1 MRRSAVA
8 RPRSTARPSPGRTLP
23 GARVSPET
31 PLRLR
36 EVVAAFER
44 LYPPDTASSWDQ
56 VGLVSGDLDQP
67 VSLVHFAVDPTLAV
81 IDEARV
87 AGADLLVTHHPL
99 LLRGVHSVATTSA
112 KGASVT
118 SLVVNGIALY
128 VAHTNADVASP
139 GVCDALAGAC
149 ALTGVEPLE
158 AMDGDGLAGMGH
170 GRVGAL
176 TVPLTLR
183 EFAQRLGDVLPKAAG
198 GIRVAGP
205 ADALVSRV
213 AVVGGAGDDFFDAVR
228 ASGADVYVTADLRHH
243 PVLEAREEARG
254 GTPYLVDAGH
264 WATEWLWL
272 ESARSELL
280 RELAGRGASLN
291 TDICTLRTDPW
302 DFVIGAF
309 TSDSTSGSTSQITGG
324 TS

>member
-1 MRRSAVA
+1 VI
-8 RPRSTARPSPGRTLP
+8 PLP
-23 GARVSPET
+23 
-31 PLRLR
+31 LR
-36 EVVAAFER
+36 EVVAALER
-44 LYPPDTASSWDQ
+44 LYPPDTAASWDR

-67 VSLVHFAVDPTLAV
+67 VSRVHFAVDPTLAV
-81 IDEARV
+81 IEEARA
-87 AGADLLVTHHPL
+87 AGADLLITHHPL

-118 SLVVNGIALY
+118 ALIENHIALY

-149 ALTGVEPLE
+149 ALVDVGPLQVVGGV
-158 AMDGDGLAGMGH
+158 GH
-170 GRVGAL
+170 GRVGSL
-176 TVPLTLR
+176 PLQLTLR
-183 EFAQRLGDVLPKAAG
+183 AFVQQLSMVLPVAVS

-272 ESARSELL
+272 SSACSELL
-280 RELAGRGASLN
+280 RALAGEGTSLN
-291 TDICTLRTDPW
+291 THICTLRTDPW
-302 DFVIGAF
+302 DFVIGAA
-309 TSDSTSGSTSQITGG
+309 TSDNTGG

>member
-1 MRRSAVA
+1 MGSDV
-8 RPRSTARPSPGRTLP
+8 TAPSLP
-23 GARVSPET
+23 
-31 PLRLR
+31 LR
-36 EVVAAFER
+36 EVVAALER
-44 LYPPDTASSWDQ
+44 LYPLETAASWDR
-56 VGLVSGDLDQP
+56 VGLVTGDLDQP
-67 VSLVHFAVDPTLAV
+67 VSLAHFAVDPTLAV
-81 IDEARV
+81 IDEARA
-87 AGADLLVTHHPL
+87 AGAGLLVTHHPL

-118 SLVVNGIALY
+118 SLIVNDIALY

-149 ALTGVEPLE
+149 ALVDVRPLE
-158 AMDGDGLAGMGH
+158 VVDGLAI
-170 GRVGAL
+170 GRVGSLAR
-176 TVPLTLR
+176 PQTLR
-183 EFAQRLGDVLPKAAG
+183 EFVEQLGRVLPRAAG

-213 AVVGGAGDDFFDAVR
+213 AVVGGSGDDRFDAVR

-280 RELAGRGASLN
+280 RELGGGGASLD
-291 TDICTLRTDPW
+291 THICTLRTDPW
-302 DFVIGAF
+302 DFVVGA
-309 TSDSTSGSTSQITGG
+309 TAGDITGG

>member
-1 MRRSAVA
+1 MLTYG
-8 RPRSTARPSPGRTLP
+8 TATSWQCPEYRTVYLP
-23 GARVSPET
+23 IRAPMEVKVSPL
-31 PLRLR
+31 PLNQ
-36 EVVAAFER
+36 VVAALER
-44 LYPPDTASSWDQ
+44 LYPPGTASSWDR
-56 VGLVSGDLDQP
+56 VGLVTGDLDQP

-81 IDEARV
+81 IDEARA
-87 AGADLLVTHHPL
+87 AGADLLITHHPL
-99 LLRGVHSVATTSA
+99 LLRGVHTVATTGA

-118 SLVVNGIALY
+118 ALIVNNIALY

-149 ALTGVEPLE
+149 GLVDVGPLE
-158 AMDGDGLAGMGH
+158 VVDGVGH
-170 GRVGAL
+170 GRVGSLARP
-176 TVPLTLR
+176 VTLR
-183 EFAQRLGDVLPKAAG
+183 EFVQQLSTLLPKAAG

-205 ADALVSRV
+205 ADAQVSRV

-243 PVLEAREEARG
+243 PALEAREEARG

-272 ESARSELL
+272 QSARSELL
-280 RELAGRGASLN
+280 RELAGQGTSLN
-291 TDICTLRTDPW
+291 THICTLRTDPW
-302 DFVIGAF
+302 DFVIGAA
-309 TSDSTSGSTSQITGG
+309 TIDNTGG

>member
-1 MRRSAVA
+1 MI
-8 RPRSTARPSPGRTLP
+8 
-23 GARVSPET
+23 
-31 PLRLR
+31 PLSLR
-36 EVVAAFER
+36 EVVAAFES
-44 LYPPDTASSWDQ
+44 LYPPDTASSWDR

-81 IDEARV
+81 IEEARA

-118 SLVVNGIALY
+118 ALIENHIALY

-139 GVCDALAGAC
+139 GVCDALAVAC
-149 ALTGVEPLE
+149 GLVDVEPLQVV
-158 AMDGDGLAGMGH
+158 DGVGH
-170 GRVGAL
+170 GRVGSLAL
-176 TVPLTLR
+176 RLTLR
-183 EFAQRLGDVLPKAAG
+183 EFVERLSEVLPRAVG

-213 AVVGGAGDDFFDAVR
+213 AVVGGAGDDFFDVVR

-272 ESARSELL
+272 ESACSELL
-280 RELAGRGASLN
+280 HALAGRGTSLN
-291 TDICTLRTDPW
+291 THICTLRTDPW
-302 DFVIGAF
+302 DFVIGAE
-309 TSDSTSGSTSQITGG
+309 TGDSTGGSTSDNTGG
-324 TS
+324 TP